1 MSAWPIVLDIQKKH
15 YGGDHVHTYI
25 RASRDHEWGQV
36 SEVCGML
43 MMWTLSNHSQ
53 LYLSWLVFDDVARLY
68 RTIFHVGES
77 FMWMFFF
84 LNKRSGWGVKHAA

>member
-84 LNKRSGWGVKHAA
+84 